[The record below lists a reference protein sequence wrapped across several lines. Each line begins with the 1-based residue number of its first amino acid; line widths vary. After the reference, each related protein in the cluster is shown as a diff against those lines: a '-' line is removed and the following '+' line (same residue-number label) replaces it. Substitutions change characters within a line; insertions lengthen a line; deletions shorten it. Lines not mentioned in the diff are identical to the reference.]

1 MKTSNILLIALLAV
15 TLLFGMGSNLVL
27 KNEFGKINK
36 DGLYAGFRKEPL
48 RPFKYISLGGNAYG
62 YTEIRPGKEFEIR
75 TTLNPKLLEWKVAGD
90 TLKIT
95 YKKNRNDEGYNYP
108 NPYWGA
114 PAVYIL
120 APEVSYIESQNV
132 ITKVSDWNSKNL
144 RINQQ
149 GQQMLL
155 LNNTIHQFSAEIDHQ
170 GFLQIDRKNS
180 IYNANVSVSDSST
193 FATENVFK
201 SFRMQVDSAAKV
213 SVPGSLL
220 TNGAVE

>member
-36 DGLYAGFRKEPL
+36 DGMYAGFRKEPL
-48 RPFKYISLGGNAYG
+48 KPFKYVTLGGKSFG

-75 TTLNPKLLEWKVAGD
+75 TTLNSKLLEWKLAGD

-95 YKKNRNDEGYNYP
+95 FKKTWKGEGYNYP

-114 PAVYIL
+114 PVLYIL
-120 APEVSYIESQNV
+120 APEVSYIESHHV
-132 ITKVSDWNSKNL
+132 VTKVSDWNSKKL
-144 RINQQ
+144 TINQR

-155 LNNTIHQFSAEIDHQ
+155 LNNNIHQFSAQIGHQ
-170 GFLQIDRKNS
+170 GFLQIDKKNS
-180 IYNANVSVSDSST
+180 INNASVLVNDSST

-201 SFRMQVDSAAKV
+201 SFSMQVDSAAKV

-220 TNGAVE
+220 SKGTF